1 MGLRNLLRYL
11 CGLAALLAPLVIF
24 SSPQEDLSV
33 IRLLNVDQGLTLVNT
48 ALGQEDLVKRKPDCS
63 HLVYQIYELA
73 GFSYPYASSF
83 DLYDGI
89 DNFQRVAT
97 PHPGDLVV
105 WRGHVGIAVDAAEH
119 TFYSSVRSGLRIEDY
134 NGPYWRAHGR
144 PRFYRYILQRGT
156 ANLTADNPSAPPNDS
171 VAQTNTQIAPL
182 HKTMSDRPP
191 SAAAMSAKLDPPV
204 TSPSAA
210 SPMERPRPRPSSIM
224 IVTAGSRPTN
234 DEVSEA
240 ISEFNSASGNV
251 LRSWPPADPAHVVVI
266 YDQLTVERLELKRDR
281 GWAHVE
287 IEKRLSIDVERFEG
301 KRRREKLRWEM
312 RRTPQGWQLLAP
324 PNRTYVSREVAVRFL
339 ASQLA
344 LLAQNDP
351 ASDDAARALRQQT
364 GIVRAL
370 GFLFEPN

>member
-1 MGLRNLLRYL
+1 
-11 CGLAALLAPLVIF
+11 
-24 SSPQEDLSV
+24 
-33 IRLLNVDQGLTLVNT
+33 
-48 ALGQEDLVKRKPDCS
+48 
-63 HLVYQIYELA
+63 
-73 GFSYPYASSF
+73 
-83 DLYDGI
+83 
-89 DNFQRVAT
+89 
-97 PHPGDLVV
+97 
-105 WRGHVGIAVDAAEH
+105 
-119 TFYSSVRSGLRIEDY
+119 
-134 NGPYWRAHGR
+134 
-144 PRFYRYILQRGT
+144 
-156 ANLTADNPSAPPNDS
+156 
-171 VAQTNTQIAPL
+171 
-182 HKTMSDRPP
+182 
-191 SAAAMSAKLDPPV
+191 
-204 TSPSAA
+204 
-210 SPMERPRPRPSSIM
+210 MERPRPRPSSIM

-251 LRSWPPADPAHVVVI
+251 LRSWPPADPAHVVMI